1 MIYQIFSKLRFFSY
15 LTYIRLRLLQTF
27 STIHDYDS
35 LKNISFF
42 RNGPSPT
49 LLDLST
55 PKEIKPVN
63 PVPPAQPVSQSTEIS
78 PLTGFS
84 FSISEFTPSNTCRTL
99 VDENGIRVILVR
111 GTNKIPDRD
120 DVSVLLVTFDST
132 NPKPVENLIFNA
144 KVLKPYR
151 KV

>member
-1 MIYQIFSKLRFFSY
+1 MK
-15 LTYIRLRLLQTF
+15 
-27 STIHDYDS
+27 
-35 LKNISFF
+35 KISFF